1 MNTNQIYVN
10 INELISCSFTAL
22 LVIPGAGSTFAAGVY
37 ESWLSAYAF
46 EDDTVEFTYDP
57 VGSGAGVTDITQ
69 NQVIWAGSDAPLT
82 TAQATAGIPPL
93 PPSLPFS
100 STSPSFLPS
109 GAGLLTSRRTK

>member
-46 EDDTVEFTYDP
+46 EEDTVEFTYDP
-57 VGSGAGVTDITQ
+57 AGSGAGVTDITQ

-82 TAQATAGIPPL
+82 TAQATAGTPP
-93 PPSLPFS
+93 PPPR
-100 STSPSFLPS
+100 
-109 GAGLLTSRRTK
+109 ARRPPPPPPPPPP

>member
-10 INELISCSFTAL
+10 INELISCSFYTAL

-82 TAQATAGIPPL
+82 TAQATAGIPPPRTVPLWRTAPQLHAPAHRGHL
-93 PPSLPFS
+93 P
-100 STSPSFLPS
+100 
-109 GAGLLTSRRTK
+109 